1 MIAFESFF
9 TQLQYILEHP
19 AFLLTIFTTSIV
31 VKLFILFQ
39 LFPKKTTFSRLPH
52 YLIFGMLSGSIIQ
65 DMAWVFLLFYQLF
78 LGSIESRF
86 IVFMVRMSWAFTVV
100 QYQSL
105 ALLLENMSTHRFKF
119 SVRNKIFCTIS
130 AIFTLSFLLIS
141 IVHFDCL
148 RTADKYPF
156 EFTLERISIFFSML
170 PLILTSLFITTWKLY
185 QKSLPRVLHKQLLIL
200 IAGIII
206 PFWLFDFLQVFPFA
220 ISSSWLNPSKTLAS
234 LSNILLTGAV
244 LYCSFRM
251 LGLRFLNLTKE
262 VQSKVNIHFMENF
275 KVILDQFSHVSSLRE
290 LGHITQVFFKEAFGI
305 QFNRVQLYIR
315 SSNPARAAQ
324 QMSESNE
331 TISTRVEL
339 FMGTH
344 QKSMCQFIK
353 KSRVLVYDEL
363 AFSDFHEGTDKTSA
377 ALTFLDSIQAD
388 IFLPVYENNTLI
400 SYIVIDRHARFDEL
414 YNNTEYDEMLI
425 FSQYLG
431 NIIHLMQNK
440 NLEEIIRQQK
450 DLKEELYQKHQE
462 IHQYK
467 ESIRSFMRAKNHKK
481 IGIIFY
487 KSRRFTFANQSAKEL
502 IPVNPNLQDG
512 HPITKALK
520 KLALQVDEYK
530 SPQTAYTQDAEGTKL
545 VLSGVPSLEQNNV
558 IICVYYPEVSDV
570 IKKQMDILKDPSEW
584 DYLLYLETTKP
595 GKLINQLI
603 PGSGETLLNFKIKLL
618 KTALSKKATLLNM
631 PEKDLVPTVE
641 ILHHISLRESL
652 HVIDLAGPEKNFEAA
667 VKLFGI
673 NAIFQMDKDSKPPLL
688 ERLDSIGTIFIKNI
702 HYLSLETQEQL
713 AEYLRYGFFKIFK
726 SDHKIPSSVRIICST
741 NQHLTTLVQDEKF
754 SRTLFEELKHTT
766 LEMPSLMT
774 LPKEELSTLAEGFSE
789 QAVADQSLKN
799 ILSLSPRDKM
809 RLAHQRPA
817 SLLEL
822 KTKIQQILIQKSKQ
836 NEIYD
841 EAQFDPAYEV
851 SDPELVEAARLGKKA
866 LKDQKIMTLLWN
878 KFKNQNKIA
887 AFLGVNRSSVN
898 RRCKEYNLTQ
908 ESSV

>member
-19 AFLLTIFTTSIV
+19 AFLLVIFATSMA
-31 VKLFILFQ
+31 VKLFILFR
-39 LFPKKTTFSRLPH
+39 FFNKKSFISITYYLVFAILISTIIHDINWIIYLSRLLFFKTLTSRVLVFWVRMGWAAQVIQYHAFALCLESLSTRHFKFSLKNKALSMISVCFVLGFIAIAVFHFDCSDPNNK
-52 YLIFGMLSGSIIQ
+52 YSFEFMLEKGSSIYV
-65 DMAWVFLLFYQLF
+65 MLLVILSTLFTTARKLYKKALPRILQKQLF
-78 LGSIESRF
+78 L
-86 IVFMVRMSWAFTVV
+86 FMV
-100 QYQSL
+100 
-105 ALLLENMSTHRFKF
+105 
-119 SVRNKIFCTIS
+119 
-130 AIFTLSFLLIS
+130 
-141 IVHFDCL
+141 
-148 RTADKYPF
+148 
-156 EFTLERISIFFSML
+156 
-170 PLILTSLFITTWKLY
+170 
-185 QKSLPRVLHKQLLIL
+185 
-200 IAGIII
+200 GIIV
-206 PFWLFDFLQVFPFA
+206 PFWFFDILQVFPFTF
-220 ISSSWLNPSKTLAS
+220 SSVWRNTQHTLVG
-234 LSNILLTGAV
+234 LSNIFVTGAV

-315 SSNPARAAQ
+315 SSNPAREAQ

-344 QKSMCQFIK
+344 QKSMCKFIK
-353 KSRVLVYDEL
+353 KARILVYDEL
-363 AFSDFHEGTDKTSA
+363 AFSDFHEGTEKTNA

-388 IFLPVYENNTLI
+388 IFLPVYENNTPI
-400 SYIVIDRHARFDEL
+400 AYIVIDRHARFDQL

-440 NLEEIIRQQK
+440 NLEELIRQQK

-487 KSRRFTFANQSAKEL
+487 KNRRFTFANQTAKEL
-502 IPVNPNLQDG
+502 IPINPNMQDG

-520 KLALQVDEYK
+520 KLAQQVDAYK

-570 IKKQMDILKDPSEW
+570 IKKQMDVLKDPSEW

-673 NAIFQMDKDSKPPLL
+673 NAIFQMDKEHKPPLL
-688 ERLDSIGTIFIKNI
+688 ERLDTIGTIFIKNI
-702 HYLSLETQEQL
+702 HHLSLETQEQL

-726 SDHKIPSSVRIICST
+726 SDHKIPSNVRIICST
-741 NQHLTTLVQDEKF
+741 NQNLTTLVQDEKF

-789 QAVADQSLKN
+789 QAVMDQSLKN

-822 KTKIQQILIQKSKQ
+822 KTKIQQILVQKSKQ

-841 EAQFDPAYEV
+841 EA
-851 SDPELVEAARLGKKA
+851 S
-866 LKDQKIMTLLWN
+866 
-878 KFKNQNKIA
+878 
-887 AFLGVNRSSVN
+887 
-898 RRCKEYNLTQ
+898 
-908 ESSV
+908 

>member
-1 MIAFESFF
+1 MIDFESFF
-9 TQLQYILEHP
+9 TQLQCILNHQ
-19 AFLLTIFTTSIV
+19 AFLLVLFSTSMA
-31 VKLFILFQ
+31 VKVFILFR
-39 LFPKKTTFSRLPH
+39 LFNKKRFISTTY
-52 YLIFGMLSGSIIQ
+52 YLVLAVLISTIIHDTNWIIYLSQ
-65 DMAWVFLLFYQLF
+65 LLFFKSLK
-78 LGSIESRF
+78 SRF
-86 IVFMVRMSWAFTVV
+86 LVFWVRMGWAAIVI
-100 QYQSL
+100 QYQALALCLESL
-105 ALLLENMSTHRFKF
+105 ATRHFKL
-119 SVRNKIFCTIS
+119 SPRNKG
-130 AIFTLSFLLIS
+130 LSLIS
-141 IVHFDCL
+141 SFFVLCFIAIAIIHFDCS
-148 RTADKYPF
+148 DPNKKYPF
-156 EFTLERISIFFSML
+156 EFALERVSTIYV
-170 PLILTSLFITTWKLY
+170 ILLVILSSLFVTARKLY
-185 QKSLPRVLHKQLLIL
+185 KKALPRILQKQLFLL
-200 IAGIII
+200 MVGIIV
-206 PFWLFDFLQVFPFA
+206 PFWLFDILQVFPFA
-220 ISSSWLNPSKTLAS
+220 FSSAWRNTQYTLVG
-234 LSNILLTGAV
+234 LSNILLTSAI

-290 LGHITQVFFKEAFGI
+290 LGHITQAFFKESFGI
-305 QFNRVQLYIR
+305 PFNRVQLYIR
-315 SSNPARAAQ
+315 SSNPGREAQ

-331 TISTRVEL
+331 TISSRVEI
-339 FMGTH
+339 FMGAH
-344 QKSMCQFIK
+344 QKSMCKFIR

-363 AFSDFHEGTDKTSA
+363 AFSDFHEGTEKTSA
-377 ALTFLDSIQAD
+377 ALGFLDNIQAD
-388 IFLPVYENNTLI
+388 IFLPVYENSTLI
-400 SYIVIDRHARFDEL
+400 AYIIIDRHSRFDKL

-440 NLEEIIRQQK
+440 NLEEIIRLHK
-450 DLKEELYQKHQE
+450 DLKEEIYQKHQE

-481 IGIIFY
+481 IGILFY
-487 KSRRFTFANQSAKEL
+487 RSRRFTFANQTAKEL
-502 IPVNPNLQDG
+502 IQINPNIQDG
-512 HPITKALK
+512 HPLTKALK
-520 KLALQVDEYK
+520 KLAQQVDAYK
-530 SPQTAYTQDAEGTKL
+530 SAQTAYTQDTEGTKL
-545 VLSGVPSLEQNNV
+545 VLSGVPSLEQNGV
-558 IICVYYPEVSDV
+558 IICIYYPEVSDV

-603 PGSGETLLNFKIKLL
+603 PGSGETLLNFKIDLL
-618 KTALSKKATLLNM
+618 KTALNKKATLLNM
-631 PEKDLVPTVE
+631 PEKDLLPTVE

-652 HVIDLAGPEKNFEAA
+652 QVIDLTSPEKNFETAI
-667 VKLFGI
+667 KLFGI
-673 NAIFQMDKDSKPPLL
+673 NAIFQMEKDSKPPLL

-713 AEYLRYGFFKIFK
+713 AEYLRYGFFKVFK
-726 SDHKIPSSVRIICST
+726 GDHKVPSNVRVICST
-741 NQHLTTLVQDEKF
+741 NQNLTTLVQDEKF

-809 RLAHQRPA
+809 LLSHQRPA

-822 KTKIQQILIQKSKQ
+822 KTRIQQILVQKSKQ
-836 NEIYD
+836 NDIYD
-841 EAQFDPAYEV
+841 EAQFDPAYKV

-898 RRCKEYNLTQ
+898 RRCKEYNLTHP
-908 ESSV
+908 ESTA